1 MKSEKNNLKE
11 LVSLLDDLLNIKS
24 IKLDN
29 ELIFEEEKFKLSISI
44 VELEQINEKIHDL
57 KYYDIYIFNKH
68 YFEELLNVEGQ
79 AYYVLDYFSRQFTI
93 NNENKL
99 IKYELSVP
107 SLEYIIL
114 SYMKMCEVGIFNAP
128 SLFLNKFYKG
138 REYPNGYCSSYINTK
153 FKSLKFHK
161 TLVDIEISTD
171 FEKIKIDEEL
181 RNFIESQF
189 NGIITL
195 KIISNNKEI
204 SNENFSDLA
213 DAFRFWINYHTQIAF
228 IKRFE
233 YIENSLESIK
243 RINNIEEIDC
253 VPQRL
258 YNKEL
263 LLYYELALSS
273 NDPVLRFLS
282 FYHILEYFFN
292 KYAKLKHERKQ
303 IKSVMKKFLNEEE
316 LKKNI
321 AEFDFSSY
329 NYKFATD
336 KVNSAEAKLIKVY
349 NRFSCCDYYNYLT
362 TEKVNFASAEPLDDK
377 NFISSLGNRIYDV
390 RNAIVHRK
398 EDKNIHKYLNYKIE
412 DEQELKL
419 ELPLIRLIA
428 EQIIIKYSN
437 NLELN

>member
-171 FEKIKIDEEL
+171 FEKIKIE
-181 RNFIESQF
+181 
-189 NGIITL
+189 
-195 KIISNNKEI
+195 
-204 SNENFSDLA
+204 
-213 DAFRFWINYHTQIAF
+213 
-228 IKRFE
+228 
-233 YIENSLESIK
+233 
-243 RINNIEEIDC
+243 
-253 VPQRL
+253 
-258 YNKEL
+258 
-263 LLYYELALSS
+263 
-273 NDPVLRFLS
+273 
-282 FYHILEYFFN
+282 
-292 KYAKLKHERKQ
+292 
-303 IKSVMKKFLNEEE
+303 KK
-316 LKKNI
+316 
-321 AEFDFSSY
+321 
-329 NYKFATD
+329 
-336 KVNSAEAKLIKVY
+336 
-349 NRFSCCDYYNYLT
+349 
-362 TEKVNFASAEPLDDK
+362 
-377 NFISSLGNRIYDV
+377 
-390 RNAIVHRK
+390 
-398 EDKNIHKYLNYKIE
+398 
-412 DEQELKL
+412 
-419 ELPLIRLIA
+419 
-428 EQIIIKYSN
+428 
-437 NLELN
+437 